1 MADIII
7 NMAIFYNRH
16 SELDKYRQL
25 CCIADI
31 IITLAVSYYRHSES
45 SDWLI
50 VLDATSNNISVIS
63 WPSVLLVEETE
74 VPRENQ
80 RSVASE

>member
-50 VLDATSNNISVIS
+50 VLDATSNNNNTADDIYQVQN
-63 WPSVLLVEETE
+63 VGYK
-74 VPRENQ
+74 R
-80 RSVASE
+80 

>member
-7 NMAIFYNRH
+7 NLAIFYNRL
-16 SELDKYRQL
+16 SELDKYCQL

-31 IITLAVSYYRHSES
+31 IITLAVSYYRHSEF

-50 VLDATSNNISVIS
+50 VLDATSNNSSVIS
-63 WPSVLLVEETE
+63 WPSVLLVEETG